1 MVRIGEGWCEMPTRP
16 LSTRSAKAAVELGN
30 SLATFRKLQG
40 LTAAQVSDRAGIT
53 RNMVR
58 ANVSPA
64 DVPFVFLTHL
74 HHDHICDFPL
84 FAITSWMWNRQGSPI
99 VVGPKARLVEDRPLP
114 QRVRQ

>member
-53 RNMVR
+53 RNTLRNLERGEATVGLDVLLE
-58 ANVSPA
+58 VSRVLGVLDYLVKGLNPYETDLGQA
-64 DVPFVFLTHL
+64 L
-74 HHDHICDFPL
+74 
-84 FAITSWMWNRQGSPI
+84 AQ
-99 VVGPKARLVEDRPLP
+99 ARLVEDRPLP
-114 QRVRQ
+114 RRVRQ